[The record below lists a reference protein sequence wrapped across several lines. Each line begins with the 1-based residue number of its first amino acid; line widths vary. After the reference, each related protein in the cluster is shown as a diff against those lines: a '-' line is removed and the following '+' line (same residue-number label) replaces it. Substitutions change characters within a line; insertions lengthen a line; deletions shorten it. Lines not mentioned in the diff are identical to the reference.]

1 MRYHYQKPGI
11 YLSMY
16 GRIYIC
22 DHPVYSSCTLFEV
35 GDKGLAVIQQRFDVD
50 TKSTWWSEIDPWLTD
65 DLYLHP
71 KFKEYFDKCAGTCR
85 DGLYPT
91 VTIRQI
97 MWALKM
103 KPIKRERWETVFDRR
118 DI

>member
-1 MRYHYQKPGI
+1 MKYFYEKPTI

-16 GRIYIC
+16 GQAYEC
-22 DHPVYSSCTLFEV
+22 DHPVYSRCTLYLIN
-35 GDKGLAVIQQRFDVD
+35 GRGLAVIQQRYNPENK
-50 TKSTWWSEIDPWLTD
+50 TTWWGEIDPWLTD

-71 KFKEYFDKCAGTCR
+71 GFKNVFDKRSGECS

-91 VTIRQI
+91 VTVRQL

-103 KPIKRERWETVFDRR
+103 KPLPRERWETCFDRR